1 MKWWM
6 VWRYLKGDRRGR
18 LTLMLSILGMSFGV
32 AALVLAMAIVSGY
45 TTTLK
50 RSIIDSFGHLVLVKK
65 GPGFR
70 ADGEFEREIV
80 SQIPELTSSTPFL
93 LLEAIL
99 AKRGELGGIIL
110 EGVDFQT
117 HGKVVNLKKHLID
130 GTFEP
135 EALDPEAKIATAY
148 VGKGIQKKYQLK
160 IGDEFRVVLPVG
172 GGLPGQSFRTKV
184 TTFKLGGVL
193 DLGRYDFDQRYVV
206 TDLKTAQKFGDVG
219 TRISGYR
226 MRIQD
231 GDKAEAVKARLE
243 EKLGYPYMFR
253 TWYDSNRNV
262 FLAADYEKV
271 VIFFIVLLMVVAA
284 SFNIAS
290 SLFVSVL
297 KRFHDISILKAM
309 GASRK
314 FIYWLFATQG
324 LLIGFAGAVLGITLG
339 YAICEVFMIVQDYY
353 PIFPADIYRIDH
365 VDVEIRTADLVLI
378 LISSMV
384 ICFLASLVPA
394 KRGAELLPVEGLRY
408 E

>member
-18 LTLMLSILGMSFGV
+18 LTLMLSIMGMSFGV
-32 AALVLAMAIVSGY
+32 AALVLAMAIISGY

-50 RSIIDSFGHLVLVKK
+50 KSVIDSFGHIVLVKK

-70 ADGEFEREIV
+70 ADGEFEKEV
-80 SQIPELTSSTPFL
+80 APQIPEMTSATPFL

-99 AKRGELGGIIL
+99 AKRGDLGGVIL
-110 EGVDFQT
+110 EGVDFDS
-117 HGKVVNLKKHLID
+117 HNKVVNLGKHLVAGSFD
-130 GTFEP
+130 QPSQSQTP
-135 EALDPEAKIATAY
+135 VAY
-148 VGKGIQKKYQLK
+148 VGKGIQKKYKLE
-160 IGDEFRVVLPVG
+160 IGDDFRIVLPVG

-184 TTFKLGGVL
+184 TTFKLAGVL

-206 TDLKTAQKFGDVG
+206 TDLKTAQSFGDVG

-231 GDKAEAVKARLE
+231 GEKAEAIKARLE
-243 EKLGYPYMFR
+243 EKLGYPYVFR
-253 TWYDSNRNV
+253 TWYDSNRNI
-262 FLAADYEKV
+262 FMAADYEKV
-271 VIFFIVLLMVVAA
+271 VIFCIVMLMVVAA

-309 GASRK
+309 GASRS
-314 FIYWLFATQG
+314 FVYWLFATQG
-324 LLIGFAGAVLGITLG
+324 LFIGLVGAILGITLG
-339 YAICEVFMIVQDYY
+339 YAICELFMLVQHYY
-353 PIFPADIYRIDH
+353 PLFPAEIYRIDH
-365 VDVEIRTADLVLI
+365 VDVEVRGTDLVLI
-378 LISSMV
+378 LIASML

-394 KRGAELLPVEGLRY
+394 KRGADLLPVEGLRY

>member
-18 LTLMLSILGMSFGV
+18 LTLMLSIMGMSFGV

-45 TTTLK
+45 TSTLK
-50 RSIIDSFGHLVLVKK
+50 RSVIDSFGHLVLVKK

-70 ADGEFEREIV
+70 SDGEFEKEIV
-80 SQIPELTSSTPFL
+80 PQIPELTSATPFL

-99 AKRGELGGIIL
+99 AKRGELGGVIL
-110 EGVDFQT
+110 EGVDFESYN
-117 HGKVVNLKKHLID
+117 KVVNLQKHLIA
-130 GTFEP
+130 GSFERTGDSQFP
-135 EALDPEAKIATAY
+135 IAY
-148 VGKGIQKKYQLK
+148 IGKGIQKKYNLS
-160 IGDEFRVVLPVG
+160 IGDEFRIVLPVG

-184 TTFKLGGVL
+184 ATFTLGGVL

-206 TDLKTAQKFGDVG
+206 TDLKTAQEFGDVG
-219 TRISGYR
+219 SRISGYR
-226 MRIQD
+226 MRIRD
-231 GDKAEAVKARLE
+231 GEAAEAVKFRLE

-309 GASRK
+309 GASK
-314 FIYWLFATQG
+314 SFIYWLFATQG
-324 LLIGFAGAVLGITLG
+324 LFIGLAGALLGITLG
-339 YAICEVFMIVQDYY
+339 YAICEIFMLVQDYY
-353 PIFPADIYRIDH
+353 PLFPADIYRIDH
-365 VDVEIRTADLVLI
+365 VDVEIRIADLVLI

-384 ICFLASLVPA
+384 ICFLASLIPA

>member
-18 LTLMLSILGMSFGV
+18 LTLMLSIMGMGFGV

-45 TTTLK
+45 TSTLK
-50 RSIIDSFGHLVLVKK
+50 RSVIDSFGHIVLVKK

-70 ADGEFEREIV
+70 SDGEFEREIV
-80 SQIPELTSSTPFL
+80 PQMPELTSSTPFL

-99 AKRGELGGIIL
+99 AKRGELGGVVL
-110 EGVDFQT
+110 EGVDFDSYN
-117 HGKVVNLKKHLID
+117 KVVNLKKHLIAGSFD
-130 GTFEP
+130 
-135 EALDPEAKIATAY
+135 LHNDAKFAVAY
-148 VGKGIQKKYQLK
+148 VGKGIQKKYKLVV
-160 IGDEFRVVLPVG
+160 GDEFRIVLPVG

-184 TTFKLGGVL
+184 ATFTLGGVL

-206 TDLKTAQKFGDVG
+206 TDLKTAQEFGDVG
-219 TRISGYR
+219 SRISGYR
-226 MRIQD
+226 MRIRD
-231 GDKAEAVKARLE
+231 GETAEAVKTRLE
-243 EKLGYPYMFR
+243 EKLGYPYVFR
-253 TWYDSNRNV
+253 TWYDSNRNI

-271 VIFFIVLLMVVAA
+271 VIFFIVLLMVVVAC
-284 SFNIAS
+284 FNIAS

-309 GASRK
+309 GASRS

-324 LLIGFAGAVLGITLG
+324 LFIGLAGAILGITLG
-339 YAICEVFMIVQDYY
+339 YAICEIFMLVQHYY
-353 PIFPADIYRIDH
+353 PLFPADIYRIDH
-365 VDVEIRTADLVLI
+365 IDAEIRFADLVLI

-384 ICFLASLVPA
+384 ICFLASLIPA

>member
-18 LTLMLSILGMSFGV
+18 LTLMLSIMGMSFGV
-32 AALVLAMAIVSGY
+32 AALVLAMAIISGY

-50 RSIIDSFGHLVLVKK
+50 KSVIDSFGHIVLVKK

-70 ADGEFEREIV
+70 ADGEFEKEV
-80 SQIPELTSSTPFL
+80 APQIPELTSATPFL

-99 AKRGELGGIIL
+99 AKRGDLGGVIL
-110 EGVDFQT
+110 EGVDFDS
-117 HGKVVNLKKHLID
+117 HNKVVNLRKHLVAGSFD
-130 GTFEP
+130 QPSTSQTP
-135 EALDPEAKIATAY
+135 LAY
-148 VGKGIQKKYQLK
+148 VGKGIQKKYKLE
-160 IGDEFRVVLPVG
+160 IGDDFRIVLPVG

-184 TTFKLGGVL
+184 TTFKLAGVL

-206 TDLKTAQKFGDVG
+206 TDLKTAQSFGDVG

-231 GDKAEAVKARLE
+231 GEKAEAIKARLE
-243 EKLGYPYMFR
+243 EKLGYPYVFR
-253 TWYDSNRNV
+253 TWYDSNRNI
-262 FLAADYEKV
+262 FMAADYEKV
-271 VIFFIVLLMVVAA
+271 VIFCIVMLMVVAA

-309 GASRK
+309 GASRS
-314 FIYWLFATQG
+314 FVYWLFATQG
-324 LLIGFAGAVLGITLG
+324 LFIGLVGALLGITLG
-339 YAICEVFMIVQDYY
+339 YAICELFMLVQHYY
-353 PIFPADIYRIDH
+353 PLFPAEIYRIDH
-365 VDVEIRTADLVLI
+365 VDVEVRGSDLI
-378 LISSMV
+378 LILIASML

-394 KRGAELLPVEGLRY
+394 KRGADLLPVEGLRY